1 MSKKRKWNKKDKQKL
16 ILGICIAL
24 FCGIIIRILGLRNGS
39 MLCVVLVIGFF
50 GIRHEIRK
58 MRDGEEDSE
67 EDEED

>member
-16 ILGICIAL
+16 IIIICIAL
-24 FCGIIIRILGLRNGS
+24 FCGIIVRILGPRNGI

-58 MRDGEEDSE
+58 MRDGDDNEED
-67 EDEED
+67 DEEE